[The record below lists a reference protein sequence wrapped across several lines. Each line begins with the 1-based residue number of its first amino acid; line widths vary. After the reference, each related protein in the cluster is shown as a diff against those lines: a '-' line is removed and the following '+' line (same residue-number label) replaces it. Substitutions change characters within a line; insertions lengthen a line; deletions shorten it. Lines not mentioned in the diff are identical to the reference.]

1 MQRGA
6 YMKFYNCRNKN
17 GFDID
22 GSMDQFERKF
32 DEGFCNWEMVSGKSG
47 TYLRTIDLRH
57 DLEKWFGPESF
68 MRSWYYDNS
77 LPIDFDD
84 FGAPVYPN
92 DFALCSATLDNQ
104 VNLTLK
110 ITPWPN

>member
-1 MQRGA
+1 MCNPLNFYNILMQRGA

-32 DEGFCNWEMVSGKSG
+32 DQGFCNWEMVSGKSG

-68 MRSWYYDNS
+68 MRSYD
-77 LPIDFDD
+77 
-84 FGAPVYPN
+84 
-92 DFALCSATLDNQ
+92 
-104 VNLTLK
+104 LK
-110 ITPWPN
+110 FLHLKGLY